1 MKGYNLYFNETKL
14 NSVPLTRDDVKIIQS
29 NKYINKKIDNS
40 TVQKILVKD
49 IKIVECIIV

>member
-14 NSVPLTRDDVKIIQS
+14 NSAPLTRDDVKIIQS